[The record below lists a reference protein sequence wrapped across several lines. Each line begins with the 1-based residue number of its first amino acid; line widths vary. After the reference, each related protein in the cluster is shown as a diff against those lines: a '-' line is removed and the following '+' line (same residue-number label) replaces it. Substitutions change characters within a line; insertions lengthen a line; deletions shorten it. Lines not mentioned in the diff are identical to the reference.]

1 MSSAGRWLMKAFYLG
16 KTSWL
21 PHVLLLLSYLLCTF
35 YYMTPQ
41 LLHCQTVVYGFGDS
55 TGGPI
60 WRFSVDPSNPLW
72 GFEHVTNYPYGESL
86 SSPINY
92 SGLLVYTL
100 FWVFAKIAGPVC
112 GYNLVNIV
120 GFVSTAAAMY
130 GFIFWLTR
138 RKSLAWLAGYAVSFA
153 PYFQYKVGM
162 HPSYGYAAL
171 LIVATW
177 MYFRL
182 VRERRTLDILLLAL
196 AVAAC
201 FYWDPYFSLLIATLM
216 APLVFVTI
224 AYYVVISPKRR
235 HPVDLARE
243 IWARLSPF
251 AVSVL
256 LVLLAMLP
264 LVIIAKVN
272 ASQISAAVFGPRG
285 DSLWVPSICANTP
298 RDYLIPSDNNFFADL
313 LTNGG
318 YARSIVPL
326 RHYCNSGEDNVGL
339 SLTLLGLVAVAAIV
353 FVRMKQT
360 RRRLDADLP
369 PGFDYQWIT
378 LALASMLAAG
388 FVLGLPALWNG
399 KRTLGYLLFKVT
411 QTWRVLAREFLVVN
425 IALVALAMI
434 AILFL
439 AQRFLRNRP
448 RLRMLLFGLTFLTIF
463 VQYQPFTP
471 FAGSGVNFNYATD
484 VPSIYYWL
492 RDQTDIQH
500 VAAYP
505 LDKVGETA
513 STTYYLTMQFVHKK
527 QLLNSVL
534 SNSPQEPVRYSITDL
549 TAPQTIPVLR
559 GLGID
564 TLVISG
570 VSAQDVAAVPGLEV
584 LRSQTFDDQVARG
597 VIVVAKILPG
607 PTQDYALTLNKG
619 FFTNAQIMLSA
630 VNIQYEVMNLSEM
643 QLTPLSYNPRADAQH
658 EVCFDV
664 KMAAPD
670 DADRLTV
677 LVDGTPV
684 ITDMP
689 VGGQYSH
696 VRFLAQ
702 ENQVITLRNDT
713 THNMR
718 LDNLG
723 CQ

>member
-1 MSSAGRWLMKAFYLG
+1 
-16 KTSWL
+16 
-21 PHVLLLLSYLLCTF
+21 
-35 YYMTPQ
+35 
-41 LLHCQTVVYGFGDS
+41 
-55 TGGPI
+55 
-60 WRFSVDPSNPLW
+60 LW
-72 GFEHVTNYPYGESL
+72 HGE
-86 SSPINY
+86 P
-92 SGLLVYTL
+92 
-100 FWVFAKIAGPVC
+100 
-112 GYNLVNIV
+112 
-120 GFVSTAAAMY
+120 
-130 GFIFWLTR
+130 
-138 RKSLAWLAGYAVSFA
+138 
-153 PYFQYKVGM
+153 
-162 HPSYGYAAL
+162 
-171 LIVATW
+171 
-177 MYFRL
+177 
-182 VRERRTLDILLLAL
+182 
-196 AVAAC
+196 
-201 FYWDPYFSLLIATLM
+201 
-216 APLVFVTI
+216 
-224 AYYVVISPKRR
+224 
-235 HPVDLARE
+235 
-243 IWARLSPF
+243 
-251 AVSVL
+251 
-256 LVLLAMLP
+256 
-264 LVIIAKVN
+264 
-272 ASQISAAVFGPRG
+272 
-285 DSLWVPSICANTP
+285 
-298 RDYLIPSDNNFFADL
+298 
-313 LTNGG
+313 
-318 YARSIVPL
+318 
-326 RHYCNSGEDNVGL
+326 
-339 SLTLLGLVAVAAIV
+339 
-353 FVRMKQT
+353 
-360 RRRLDADLP
+360 
-369 PGFDYQWIT
+369 
-378 LALASMLAAG
+378 
-388 FVLGLPALWNG
+388 
-399 KRTLGYLLFKVT
+399 TLGYLLFKVT
-411 QTWRVLAREFLVVN
+411 QTWRVLAREFVVVN
-425 IALVALAMI
+425 IAAVALAMI
-434 AILFL
+434 AMLLL

-471 FAGSGVNFNYATD
+471 FAGSGGTFSYATD

-492 RDQTDIQH
+492 RDQRDIQH
-500 VAAYP
+500 IAAYP

-584 LRSQTFDDQVARG
+584 LRSQIFDDQVARG

-643 QLTPLSYNPRADAQH
+643 QLTPLSYNPRAAAQH

-664 KMAAPD
+664 KMAVPD

-713 THNMR
+713 THDMR